1 MVKVEDQIDRAL
13 KVSGERGVPVCVGE
27 FSLDSHPFLL
37 GQIWRDK
44 APPELSFS
52 ETPCTSQIVRECQQE
67 K

>member
-1 MVKVEDQIDRAL
+1 MVEDQIDGTL
-13 KVSGERGVPVCVGE
+13 KVSGERRVPVCVGK

-44 APPELSFS
+44 APPELPFS
-52 ETPCTSQIVRECQQE
+52 EPPCTSEIVRECQQE